1 MSYLILFFIY
11 SRPDRVV
18 PFPTVDLSHLVR
30 FGSVQN
36 LSHSGI
42 PDVVHLCFQTA
53 DKKIQ
58 TGRSED
64 RFDSKN
70 IQERRLRSDSDS
82 TGSEGT
88 IGRLEIQDSTGS
100 D

>member
-1 MSYLILFFIY
+1 MSYLILFLY
-11 SRPDRVV
+11 
-18 PFPTVDLSHLVR
+18 TVDPIVSSRSLSSVFLTSVR
-30 FGSVQN
+30 FGSVPN

-64 RFDSKN
+64 RFDSKK
-70 IQERRLRSDSDS
+70 I
-82 TGSEGT
+82 
-88 IGRLEIQDSTGS
+88 
-100 D
+100 

>member
-11 SRPDRVV
+11 RRSDRVV
-18 PFPTVDLSHLVR
+18 PFSVVGLSYLIR
-30 FGSVQN
+30 FGSVPN

-42 PDVVHLCFQTA
+42 PDVVHLGFPTA

-64 RFDSKN
+64 RFDSKK
-70 IQERRLRSDSDS
+70 I
-82 TGSEGT
+82 
-88 IGRLEIQDSTGS
+88 
-100 D
+100 